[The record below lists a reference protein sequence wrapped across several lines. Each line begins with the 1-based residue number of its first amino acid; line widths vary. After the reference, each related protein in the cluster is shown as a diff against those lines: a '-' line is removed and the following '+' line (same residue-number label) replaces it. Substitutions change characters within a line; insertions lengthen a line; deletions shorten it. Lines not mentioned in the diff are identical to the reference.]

1 MFRGPSPARLPPF
14 DLMCNDLGVPDAQIA
29 RYLGV
34 TTRTLKKWRH
44 RGAPR
49 AAQLALFWES
59 RYGMSAID
67 TERGNLISHYFQAAG
82 MHEREVKRLRQVIQ
96 RLEAERGTGHD
107 VAANSPFM
115 VA

>member
-14 DLMCNDLGVPDAQIA
+14 DLMCHDLGMPDAQIA
-29 RYLGV
+29 RHLGV
-34 TTRTLKKWRH
+34 TLRTLRGWQK

-49 AAQLALFWES
+49 AAQLAVFWET
-59 RYGMSAID
+59 RYGFSAVD
-67 TERGNLISHYFQAAG
+67 SEMGNLLAHYFQAAG
-82 MHEREVKRLRQVIQ
+82 MHEREAKRLQILVR
-96 RLEAERGTGHD
+96 RMESERTPGHR

>member
-14 DLMCNDLGVPDAQIA
+14 DLMCNDLGLPDAQIA
-29 RYLGV
+29 RHLGV
-34 TTRTLKKWRH
+34 TTRTLRVWRR

-59 RYGMSAID
+59 RWGMSAID
-67 TERGNLISHYFQAAG
+67 AEHGNLVSHYFQAAG
-82 MHEREVKRLRQVIQ
+82 MHEREVKRLRLVVR
-96 RLEAERGTGHD
+96 RLEAERGTGRE